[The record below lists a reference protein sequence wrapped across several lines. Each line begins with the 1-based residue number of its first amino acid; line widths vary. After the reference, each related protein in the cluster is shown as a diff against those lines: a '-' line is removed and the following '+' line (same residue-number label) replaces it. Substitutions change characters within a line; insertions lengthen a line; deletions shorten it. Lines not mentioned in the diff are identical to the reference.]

1 LERYIFLDYSAVW
14 NSLHGNR
21 IYVGSRYGFP
31 LGSYRHLLCCSM
43 DIDLDNEEL
52 LMVTTFDKLGRAIV
66 KALEEEGLEIVLK
79 EDDAF
84 YTKEQLLEL
93 ESIED
98 EYMKQEYD

>member
-1 LERYIFLDYSAVW
+1 
-14 NSLHGNR
+14 
-21 IYVGSRYGFP
+21 
-31 LGSYRHLLCCSM
+31 M